1 MHETFLVSLQLMGQG
16 MVGIFAVILIIYVV
30 LLFLGKPKKKGK
42 IVEGAEKGVKDAK
55 GEVK

>member
-1 MHETFLVSLQLMGQG
+1 MSDIFSLSLRLMGQG

-30 LLFLGKPKKKGK
+30 LLFLGKPKKKGEM
-42 IVEGAEKGVKDAK
+42 VEGSEKAGKDAK